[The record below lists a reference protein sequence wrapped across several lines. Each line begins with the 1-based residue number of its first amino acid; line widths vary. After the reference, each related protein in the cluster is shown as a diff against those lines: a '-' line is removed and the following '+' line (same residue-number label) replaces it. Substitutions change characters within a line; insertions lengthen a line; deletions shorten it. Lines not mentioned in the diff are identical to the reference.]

1 MCLQNR
7 DCVRLGPPAE
17 GDAVQVRWTDGLI
30 YGAKFVAS
38 HSIPMYLVKLPSSVS
53 PFLSQLALT
62 CSVAKTLTHFVQTT
76 S

>member
-7 DCVRLGPPAE
+7 DCVRLGPPAK

-38 HSIPMYLVKLPSSVS
+38 HSIPMYLVNPFICLCLSSLCTAS
-53 PFLSQLALT
+53 EADAS
-62 CSVAKTLTHFVQTT
+62 
-76 S
+76 